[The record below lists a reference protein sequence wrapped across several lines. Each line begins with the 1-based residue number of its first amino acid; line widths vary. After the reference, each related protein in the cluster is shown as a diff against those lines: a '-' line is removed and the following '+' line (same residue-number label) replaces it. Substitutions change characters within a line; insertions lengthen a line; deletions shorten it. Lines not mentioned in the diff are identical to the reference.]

1 MRYKQSQSY
10 WSRTHVGGRF
20 FTHFSFPSWLCHTN
34 VVVAREM
41 STNTKSEASSSLR
54 MMEEFLSFHSG
65 FFSSRL
71 RVKEDGSLMIG
82 RQRTRAASKESRDIE
97 ATTGYVMDP
106 TQL

>member
-1 MRYKQSQSY
+1 VRYKQSQSY

-20 FTHFSFPSWLCHTN
+20 FTHFSFPSWLSHTN

-41 STNTKSEASSSLR
+41 STNTKSEEGSLR
-54 MMEEFLSFHSG
+54 MMEEFLSFHCG
-65 FFSSRL
+65 FFSSRP
-71 RVKEDGSLMIG
+71 RVKEDGSLVTG

-97 ATTGYVMDP
+97 ASTGYVITP